1 MSKWK
6 YLKQFE
12 STLVNL
18 IMNWKGRLQ
27 IYLQMFHSEKVI
39 GFLSLAILI
48 ILFESGQ
55 WKENFRIETLLINSG
70 TTSNWIAKKITL
82 LKVLKA
88 TSLRV
93 KRIFSKINNAKTKF
107 SSNCLEENVCES
119 QDPVRK
125 DWYHSLIWVFFDFL
139 KDY

>member
-1 MSKWK
+1 MKVFEAIWINISQSWIEKGDYKFTCKCFIQRKW
-6 YLKQFE
+6 
-12 STLVNL
+12 N
-18 IMNWKGRLQ
+18 
-27 IYLQMFHSEKVI
+27 